1 MRESDARRRRRSLLA
16 TARLLLVVRLE
27 VRAALPRSRECKL
40 GADGSISVYAASP
53 RQRRVYG
60 TLLQSKNI
68 GGIFESEK
76 PTAPRAHTA
85 ISFRLSVFC

>member
-16 TARLLLVVRLE
+16 TARLLLVVRL
-27 VRAALPRSRECKL
+27 VRAALPRSRGCKL

-68 GGIFESEK
+68 GGYF
-76 PTAPRAHTA
+76 
-85 ISFRLSVFC
+85 